1 MLTNAK
7 VREVMRD
14 LVFDIPSDALHCIA
28 SGRGCLQY
36 EAAGVHL
43 SAKECSRLRME
54 EGGLQC
60 AHPEEHH
67 DFVPQSKTDLDLL
80 VEALNRAYLDE

>member
-14 LVFDIPSDALHCIA
+14 LVFSLPSDSLHCIA
-28 SGRGCLQY
+28 SGHGCLQY

-43 SAKECSRLRME
+43 SVEECSRLRME
-54 EGGLQC
+54 EGWPTC
-60 AHPEEHH
+60 AYPDEHH
-67 DFVPQSKTDLDLL
+67 DFVPQSKTDLDRL